1 MTKMDN
7 FSLNAYRKLQKWQQI
22 IGEHILKAEQKFPEL
37 NAKTRDLKIQRPDY
51 KRHQDV
57 CFVI

>member
-1 MTKMDN
+1 M
-7 FSLNAYRKLQKWQQI
+7 